1 MGRINKVAQS
11 TEALYDPTSSLLEA
25 RENFNDYS
33 NDGNEQKN
41 LRKKSVQVYYAPS
54 NGNHLST
61 KPIYSNGKPKS
72 FYILKKDSEEAQQR
86 ELIKLT

>member
-1 MGRINKVAQS
+1 MGRVNKVAQS
-11 TEALYDPTSSLLEA
+11 TDALYDPTSSVLEA

-41 LRKKSVQVYYAPS
+41 LKNKSVHIYNAPS
-54 NGNHLST
+54 NGNHLSN

-72 FYILKKDSEEAQQR
+72 FYILKTDNETQQK